1 MSTISVDML
10 VRRKG
15 GSFPARFRY
24 VGMAKLLNSVHIS
37 DGRVMSAR
45 TRIGALFTATAAVAA
60 VLVTAA
66 AATPAP
72 ASGPPPAAA
81 TAAKPK
87 IPDTAVL
94 DGRRLADAKQRL
106 DRGDPELRRALGQL
120 TTRADKWLGKGPWT
134 VTDKPKPAPSG
145 DPHDYL
151 SQAPYWWPT
160 EPKTPDN
167 PWGCPYEQRDGER
180 NPEVDTGTDRRD
192 VENVFDST
200 YELSLAWYYTGDRKY
215 AERAA
220 KILRTWFLDP
230 ATRMNPHLNHGQF
243 IPCKYDGRA
252 IGIIDFS
259 QSYTSVVDALAI
271 LGTGAPGWTAADR
284 TTMRSWTKRFQKWL
298 TDSEFGKQ
306 EAAAKNNHGTFY
318 DMQLAALAYAN
329 GDKALARKTVLNARA
344 QRIDPQI
351 APDGS
356 QPQELTRTRS
366 WHYSTFD
373 LVAYT
378 RLADIGR
385 HVGVDLWKYRGPDGQ
400 SLFKAVDY
408 LLPAATGAAKWPHPE
423 LEFLRYAASD
433 VVRAAADAGSAAAKA
448 AVPKL
453 EQPPGGDL
461 WGLRPAA
468 EQLDSIA
475 G

>member
-1 MSTISVDML
+1 
-10 VRRKG
+10 
-15 GSFPARFRY
+15 
-24 VGMAKLLNSVHIS
+24 
-37 DGRVMSAR
+37 MSAR
-45 TRIGALFTATAAVAA
+45 TRIGALFAAAAAVAA
-60 VLVTAA
+60 VLVTAVPATPAQGPPPVA
-66 AATPAP
+66 AATKVAK
-72 ASGPPPAAA
+72 
-81 TAAKPK
+81 AAKVAEIAK
-87 IPDTAVL
+87 VGKVKVPDTAVL
-94 DGRRLADAKQRL
+94 DGKRLADAKRRL
-106 DRGDPELRRALGQL
+106 DRGDPRLREALGHL
-120 TTRADKWLGKGPWT
+120 TARADKWLGKGPWT
-134 VTDKPKPAPSG
+134 VVDKPRPAPSG

-160 EPKTPDN
+160 KPKTPDN

-200 YELSLAWYYTGDRKY
+200 YELSLAWYYTGDRRY
-215 AERAA
+215 AEHAA
-220 KILRTWFLDP
+220 KVLRTWFLDP
-230 ATRMNPHLNHGQF
+230 ATRMNPNLDHGQF

-259 QSYTSVVDALAI
+259 QSYTSVVDALAV
-271 LGTGAPGWTAADR
+271 LGTGAPGWTKSDR
-284 TTMRSWTKRFQKWL
+284 AKMSSWTKSFQKWL
-298 TDSEFGKQ
+298 VESQFGKD

-351 APDGS
+351 AADGS

-408 LLPAATGAAKWPHPE
+408 LLPAATGSVKWPHPE

-453 EQPPGGDL
+453 ERPPGGDL
-461 WGLRPAA
+461 WELRPAA